1 MKNIVNGI
9 ALFSLLLVVSATAS
23 AQDERLGRDVTRRL
37 MSAFNQAETLS
48 SNVQRLAA
56 EPLQGT
62 WSSLSN
68 AEFKKQTAW
77 LQEARAQVETYKAG
91 IAEVLRDSIVT
102 RKELAHVNSLRE
114 AINVK
119 DPSTGTLTG
128 ALLKRHDEANA
139 LFQAVV
145 TNE

>member
-48 SNVQRLAA
+48 SNVQRLAS

-128 ALLKRHDEANA
+128 ALLRRHDEANA
-139 LFQAVV
+139 IFQAVV